1 MSWFTYY
8 GVLIHLI
15 WRPDSPNSV
24 LVCLIWCPDS
34 WLYTTQLFA
43 WNKFSHATAKVWVWW
58 ACASICITFETGVR
72 ICPTQPSC
80 IVCIV
85 ALIRCPDH
93 RDSAPFSPGSKVT
106 ERAPPDEGACSAQ
119 GFDSAHLRPEGK
131 PNVWNLQQTRTEVW
145 QYGCVGIGV
154 PNYPLHQAIWCV
166 LCKFPHYCRGRIFFN
181 FHENVLQNVLVRWI
195 FRDSNLY
202 IRVFS
207 VFATFLIATSFLVI
221 CVRNV
226 SVECVCMSVPRSRS
240 SSRSSTPGEGKVEFI
255 TEFGGD
261 DEGGGA
267 NQPLGH
273 AHQSGSREAV
283 PKSGRDG
290 RSGAGERRG
299 RNSQSSRHRS
309 RSRSPRRRNSRSPR
323 RRNSHSHSLRRRDS
337 RSHSP
342 RQRDSHSRSPR
353 RRDSRSRGRDTRSRS
368 RDSSHKR
375 SHRSSSRERKRQRR
389 WGEEVPV
396 YCCCNIAEPLKT
408 TISHFL
414 PQTNTE

>member
-1 MSWFTYY
+1 MNWCAGSHMPGLFHHNAALFQTIFFSLFMFSELEGMCHIPFLIAHLKFTARRHFVRISPSLSLSLSLSLFLLQESSYGEEGFHASPYSVPHTSLLSGHPPANMASWFTYY

-85 ALIRCPDH
+85 ALIRCAHH

-166 LCKFPHYCRGRIFFN
+166 CANSPI
-181 FHENVLQNVLVRWI
+181 
-195 FRDSNLY
+195 
-202 IRVFS
+202 
-207 VFATFLIATSFLVI
+207 IA
-221 CVRNV
+221 
-226 SVECVCMSVPRSRS
+226 
-240 SSRSSTPGEGKVEFI
+240 
-255 TEFGGD
+255 
-261 DEGGGA
+261 GGGFFQLPWKFFA
-267 NQPLGH
+267 KYFC
-273 AHQSGSREAV
+273 AV
-283 PKSGRDG
+283 
-290 RSGAGERRG
+290 
-299 RNSQSSRHRS
+299 
-309 RSRSPRRRNSRSPR
+309 
-323 RRNSHSHSLRRRDS
+323 
-337 RSHSP
+337 
-342 RQRDSHSRSPR
+342 
-353 RRDSRSRGRDTRSRS
+353 
-368 RDSSHKR
+368 
-375 SHRSSSRERKRQRR
+375 
-389 WGEEVPV
+389 
-396 YCCCNIAEPLKT
+396 NI
-408 TISHFL
+408 
-414 PQTNTE
+414 